1 MNGNLTQVKGLTP
14 VEAIIK
20 GNAER
25 RAIAPNSRF
34 NRILLETNEWK
45 IYSWPN
51 NTGTGFAIEAKD
63 KPFGKTLEK
72 EFTYEGEQK
81 VLVYNVRKE
90 DIGAKNLMHLF
101 EHQFRQDGESTM
113 QLVNAKTGKQILTVE
128 GLHEADEIILK
139 VVGDIRNFKL
149 TDRNGGVFETADT
162 KIWATDSSAVGFL
175 QRGSGLGFIIHRI
188 FYAVEVL
195 VDGRGVLYEDAAK
208 VETGAQAP
216 AVVGKDVPRQITI
229 ASPAEMNALVASAK
243 EEVAKVGNGALAK
256 TKELISKVGGSLS

>member
-1 MNGNLTQVKGLTP
+1 MLMNGNLTQVKGLTP

-139 VVGDIRNFKL
+139 VVGDIRN
-149 TDRNGGVFETADT
+149 
-162 KIWATDSSAVGFL
+162 
-175 QRGSGLGFIIHRI
+175 
-188 FYAVEVL
+188 
-195 VDGRGVLYEDAAK
+195 LYLFSPN
-208 VETGAQAP
+208 T
-216 AVVGKDVPRQITI
+216 
-229 ASPAEMNALVASAK
+229 ASPIKFS
-243 EEVAKVGNGALAK
+243 
-256 TKELISKVGGSLS
+256 